1 MQEKFQAANQRMR
14 LVKRQQM
21 RCQGHQIK
29 RKFLQGLHAI
39 NILKSTLALSEL
51 LFFLLI
57 KFVLG
62 TPPTA
67 FKSIFF
73 PHRQLSAS
81 CDQESG
87 SHNPHK
93 FLSALQKETIFI
105 TIKQLLSGQF
115 CDCLLSLK
123 YIAMQAF
130 EEARVDFPTQL
141 RRGSAWTLFPMA
153 LLYAPGICPKSSST
167 YDKK

>member
-1 MQEKFQAANQRMR
+1 
-14 LVKRQQM
+14 M

-29 RKFLQGLHAI
+29 RKFLQGLHAV
-39 NILKSTLALSEL
+39 NILKSTLTLSEL
-51 LFFLLI
+51 LFFSLI

-62 TPPTA
+62 KPPTA

-105 TIKQLLSGQF
+105 TIKQLLPGQF

-123 YIAMQAF
+123 HIAMQAF

-141 RRGSAWTLFPMA
+141 RRGSAWTLFPTT
-153 LLYAPGICPKSSST
+153 LLYSPGICPKSSLID
-167 YDKK
+167 DKK